1 MPATAP
7 SEVEL
12 GHALPARAGGGTGG
26 PLDPPARLAT
36 SRTSG
41 DPLVA
46 GAGGDPEEPSTAA
59 APAAGLDYAD
69 YLAARA
75 ANAPGAR
82 LAAWCA
88 TRPHALCNVPA
99 LAAWALAAVL
109 VVVLAGRS
117 GGRPSPG
124 GLASTG
130 GDAGL
135 SPEGRLAATAGVGAD
150 YRGRPRSLLAAGGAV
165 ASDHGRCSDAG
176 AAILRAGGN
185 AADAAVTT
193 ALCLGVHN
201 PMASGIGGGALI
213 LVRGA
218 KGAVTA
224 IDAREAAP
232 AGAAAD
238 MYGSSDTASLEGGLA
253 VGVPME
259 LWGLHTLHAD
269 HGSGRVAWADLVRPA
284 ADAARAGFEAH
295 PYMVAAVSAPRAL
308 ARLKASPALAAAF
321 LVKDA
326 AAPGGYRP
334 PRVNETCCARPALAA
349 TLDAVGR
356 DGPAALYS
364 GARAAALAADVRA
377 AGGIL
382 TEADLAAAAAR
393 SAPPLTTRAWGM
405 DFYVP
410 PPPSSGAAL
419 LAALAIAAGW
429 EAPLPFERGLG
440 AHRLVEAMKH
450 GMALR
455 VGMGDV
461 GACGAGAG
469 GGEEDGSSGATAP
482 SPSPA
487 VSPPRRHFHLLAA
500 ADAADPACFPGTSHV
515 PALIAD
521 ALTPAFAA
529 RLRASIA
536 DNATAPPASYGGR
549 WGMGAAGAG
558 LPPEDHGTSH
568 LSVVDADRQAVS
580 LTTTGELFYGRMGG
594 GNEEGRSFYLFST
607 CLSPLSHP
615 IFFFLS
621 PLPLHS
627 QHGVRLWRPL
637 PLHRNPPEQP
647 DGRLFP
653 PRPPQ
658 RVRPA
663 PRPRQFHRARQAA
676 ALVDGPPHR
685 GRPGGVGR
693 GAAPGD
699 GRVGRAPHHHGRPHD
714 GRPPGR
720 LWGGPP
726 ASGGRAQA
734 APPAA
739 PRLCVCRGLGGAG
752 GRGPRGEGGAGRAG
766 IPESARP
773 RRQAGGV
780 GGRRPGHRCAPCRR
794 TRRRQH
800 QQQRLGRRRRPWRP
814 PGGRAPG
821 GRVRPA
827 QGRRAGWGGP
837 VEIKKKPRGKAPV

>member
-46 GAGGDPEEPSTAA
+46 GAGGDPEEPSTAT

-117 GGRPSPG
+117 GGRPAPG

-295 PYMVAAVSAPRAL
+295 PYLVAAVSAPRAL

-529 RLRASIA
+529 HLRASIA

-594 GNEEGRSFYLFST
+594 GKEEGRSFYLFST
-607 CLSPLSHP
+607 CLSPIPS
-615 IFFFLS
+615 FFFFPRSLFTVNTGFGSGVLS
-621 PLPLHS
+621 PSTGILLNNQMDDFSRPGRPNGYGLPP
-627 QHGVRLWRPL
+627 GPANFIAPGKRPL
-637 PLHRNPPEQP
+637 SSMVPLIAADPA
-647 DGRLFP
+647 GSGGGLRLVMGGSGG
-653 PRPPQ
+653 PRIITAVLTTAARLVAFGEGPLQ
-658 RVRPA
+658 AVAA
-663 PRPRQFHRARQAA
+663 PRLHHQLLPDSVFAE
-676 ALVDGPPHR
+676 DW
-685 GRPGGVGR
+685 
-693 GAAPGD
+693 AAPGD
-699 GRVGRAPHHHGRPHD
+699 GGLVEKVAPGVLASLKARGHAVKPAE
-714 GRPPGR
+714 
-720 LWGGPP
+720 WGGVVQAIVVPP
-726 ASGGRAQA
+726 AGEPGDGTSSNVWGVGDGHGG
-734 APPAA
+734 
-739 PRLCVCRGLGGAG
+739 
-752 GRGPRGEGGAGRAG
+752 
-766 IPESARP
+766 
-773 RRQAGGV
+773 RQAGAPLEAASDPRKDGAPAGV
-780 GGRRPGHRCAPCRR
+780 D
-794 TRRRQH
+794 
-800 QQQRLGRRRRPWRP
+800 L
-814 PGGRAPG
+814 
-821 GRVRPA
+821 
-827 QGRRAGWGGP
+827 
-837 VEIKKKPRGKAPV
+837 